1 MYESR
6 LNQKVLKRKNCSI
19 RLVTLLP
26 VLAFMWAA
34 GFAGECLGCNVPV
47 FRYAL
52 ERWERDEYRLMVA
65 AKGELSADARKR
77 VDELARQTYWE
88 EGFCNLKV
96 EVVDIA
102 DGSNEE
108 LLEAYPA
115 MAQVTEPTAFLLY
128 PEVAKHQTII
138 LQEPFSDET
147 VSKLVSSAFV
157 DKVMLDLLE
166 GTTAVYVLVDS
177 GDQAADDKAYQ
188 ELSRT
193 LEILEKEIELP
204 PGVIQTTGDITGGL
218 TREDMRGR
226 IDPDD
231 VLMSGI
237 PLKIEFSVERLTR
250 DQAEPVLRAIM
261 MNCEADLGE
270 YLDQPMVF
278 PVFGRGRMLYPMV
291 GESITGKNI
300 ALAGLY
306 ICGRCSCQV
315 KMQNPGVDLLSHVD
329 WDSYLAGSEV
339 VHERQLPPLTGTA
352 ELAAAGDALV
362 ETAETPNV
370 AEVPSRFGR
379 KMLIVTVGVLAVV
392 LGATLVIMKG
402 KRN

>member
-19 RLVTLLP
+19 RLVVLLP

-34 GFAGECLGCNVPV
+34 FSGECLGCNVPV

-65 AKGELSADARKR
+65 AKGELSTDVRKQ
-77 VDELARQTYWE
+77 VDELTRQTYWE

-96 EVVDIA
+96 EVVDIE
-102 DGSNEE
+102 DGSNKE

-128 PEVAKHQTII
+128 PEVANHQAII
-138 LQEPFSDET
+138 LQEPFSDGT

-177 GDQAADDKAYQ
+177 GDQAADDTAYQ
-188 ELSRT
+188 ELNQT
-193 LEILEKEIELP
+193 LEILENEIELP
-204 PGVIQTTGDITGGL
+204 PGVIETTGDITGGL
-218 TREDMRGR
+218 TREDVRGR

-237 PLKIEFSVERLTR
+237 PLKIGFSVERLTR
-250 DQAEPVLRAIM
+250 DQAEPVLRAIL

-270 YLDQPMVF
+270 YIDQPMVF

-291 GESITGKNI
+291 GESITGRNI

-329 WDSYLAGSEV
+329 WYSYLAGSEV
-339 VHERQLPPLTGTA
+339 VHDRELPPLTGTA
-352 ELAAAGDALV
+352 ELAAAGDALKK
-362 ETAETPNV
+362 TDETPNV
-370 AEVPSRFGR
+370 AEAPSRFGR
-379 KMLIVTVGVLAVV
+379 KMLIAAVGVLAVV
-392 LGATLVIMKG
+392 LGGTFVIMKG